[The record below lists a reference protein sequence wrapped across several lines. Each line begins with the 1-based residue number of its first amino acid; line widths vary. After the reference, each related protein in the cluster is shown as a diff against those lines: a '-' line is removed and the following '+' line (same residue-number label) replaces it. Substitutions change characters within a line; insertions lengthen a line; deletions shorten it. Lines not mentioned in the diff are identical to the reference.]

1 MGKLFRIFALVVF
14 ACFFGTAYADQAST
28 APKASE
34 DVGWTFG
41 GRLIHPLCF
50 TRLWLSY
57 DNFEFFEDVY
67 QIPKDDCWN
76 SEYKTVR
83 KADSPNDCIYD
94 FSKKLRTDTG
104 LFFGKEIKD
113 YTPKENGWP
122 PKTPGSCDDLTA
134 TSCSSSPV
142 KSLRLCNPEKFE
154 LTRWPQHIDSWER
167 TVVAKTPLCE
177 GCDFGFEEDV
187 YEIIRPVDLKTCSS
201 LAPNIGADCIES
213 YLVSRGNWGGGSR
226 GHRYVLG
233 IYGIFDL
240 PEVGLSVAPL
250 KFFEDRSSANNFLD

>member
-34 DVGWTFG
+34 GVGWTFG

>member
-1 MGKLFRIFALVVF
+1 MGKLIRIFALVAF
-14 ACFFGTAYADQAST
+14 ACFFGTAYADQVST
-28 APKASE
+28 APKTPK
-34 DVGWTFG
+34 DVGWNFDG
-41 GRLIHPLCF
+41 HLIHPLCF

-113 YTPKENGWP
+113 YTPK
-122 PKTPGSCDDLTA
+122 KTSWCDDVTA
-134 TSCSSSPV
+134 TSCFISPV

-154 LTRWPQHIDSWER
+154 LTLWPQWVDSWER
-167 TVVAKTPLCE
+167 TVVAKTSLCD
-177 GCDFGFEEDV
+177 GCGFGEDV
-187 YEIIRPVDLKTCSS
+187 YEIIRPVELNTCSS

-226 GHRYVLG
+226 GLRYVLG

-240 PEVGLSVAPL
+240 PEVGLSVVPL
-250 KFFEDRSSANNFLD
+250 KFFEDRSSANSFLD

>member
-1 MGKLFRIFALVVF
+1 MGKLFRIFALAVF
-14 ACFFGTAYADQAST
+14 ACFFGTAYADQAPT

-113 YTPKENGWP
+113 YTPKKTGW
-122 PKTPGSCDDLTA
+122 CDVV
-134 TSCSSSPV
+134 TSRDCFLSPV

-154 LTRWPQHIDSWER
+154 LTLWPQYIDSWER
-167 TVVAKTPLCE
+167 TVVAKTSLCE
-177 GCDFGFEEDV
+177 GCGFEEDV
-187 YEIIRPVDLKTCSS
+187 YEILRPVELNTCSS

-213 YLVSRGNWGGGSR
+213 YLVSRGNWRGGSR

>member
-154 LTRWPQHIDSWER
+154 LTLWPQYIDSWER
-167 TVVAKTPLCE
+167 TVVAKTSLCE
-177 GCDFGFEEDV
+177 GCGFGEDV